1 MTPRLPRGRRPI
13 RLEALDA
20 RLTPTGS
27 PELIRDI
34 ATGGANS
41 NPQSFAGMGV

>member
-1 MTPRLPRGRRPI
+1 MTRPHLRRARL
-13 RLEALDA
+13 RLDPLEV
-20 RLTPTGS
+20 RLTPAGS

-34 ATGGANS
+34 AAGSANS